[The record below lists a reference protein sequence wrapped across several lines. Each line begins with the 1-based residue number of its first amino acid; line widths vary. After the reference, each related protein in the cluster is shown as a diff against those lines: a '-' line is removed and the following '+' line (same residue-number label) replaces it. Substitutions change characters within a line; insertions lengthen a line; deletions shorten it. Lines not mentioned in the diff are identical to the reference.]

1 MERKPIFQ
9 RGSATLAALLA
20 LTISIPLAGML
31 SGCGGGG
38 GSASVI
44 GTGFPLGPG
53 PNTLT
58 TPAAAGAG
66 TMLLTAANLTQAV
79 FFNAPTGVADTDP
92 RLQNPTTPA
101 QGTVTFVKGTAYQTQ
116 AGVSFTTPLTLR
128 INYTVPAGVDP
139 ATFVRTL
146 NVYYYDDKTKQFVPV
161 SPTGGGFTTTP
172 GAITT
177 TISVF
182 QGSGLYAVLSA
193 APPAPPAS

>member
-1 MERKPIFQ
+1 MERKPTLL
-9 RGSATLAALLA
+9 RRSATLTALLA
-20 LTISIPLAGML
+20 LTIAIPLSATL
-31 SGCGGGG
+31 SGCGGG
-38 GSASVI
+38 SANVI
-44 GTGFPLGPG
+44 GTGFPIGPG

-58 TPAAAGAG
+58 TAAASGGG
-66 TMLLTAANLTQAV
+66 TLQLTAANLTQAV
-79 FFNAPTGVADTDP
+79 FFNAPTGVSDTDP

-101 QGTVTFVKGTAYQTQ
+101 QGSVTFIKGTAYQTQ
-116 AGVSFTTPLTLR
+116 AGVSFTAPLTVR

-146 NVYYYDDKTKQFVPV
+146 NIYYYDDQAKTFIPV
-161 SPTGGGFTTTP
+161 APTAGGFTTTP